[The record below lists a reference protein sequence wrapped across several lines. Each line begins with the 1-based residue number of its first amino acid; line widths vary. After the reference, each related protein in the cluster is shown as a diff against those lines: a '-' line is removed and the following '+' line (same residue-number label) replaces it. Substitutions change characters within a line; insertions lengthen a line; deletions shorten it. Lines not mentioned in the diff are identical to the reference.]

1 VHSVFGFFRVWR
13 FEVKSVFELLFIL
26 LCEDLTEKIIGTCIN
41 RSGDAIP
48 ETSTGQLCANIAAE
62 L

>member
-1 VHSVFGFFRVWR
+1 VNSVFA
-13 FEVKSVFELLFIL
+13 LLFIR
-26 LCEDLTEKIIGTCIN
+26 LCEDLTEKIIGTCVN